1 MEWRCTECGRTHDE
15 PPEICVCG
23 SANLE
28 PRDDGGA
35 GRFSLLELRKR
46 LLEPADADRSLVRDE
61 PYVTVAFRILLV
73 LAVGVSVLLVAAWLL
88 V

>member
-1 MEWRCTECGRTHDE
+1 MEWRCAECDRTYDE
-15 PPEICVCG
+15 PPEVCVCG

-28 PRDDGGA
+28 PRDDRDSE
-35 GRFSLLELRKR
+35 RFSLLELRKR

-73 LAVGVSVLLVAAWLL
+73 LAVGVGVLTLAVWLL